1 MTLLDWRQPSMPDR
15 PTLEHRQITAIEMDG
30 RPVEITSAQLVYT
43 QYWDGEQAAQREW
56 EVLGRTH
63 EEDLKEGVE
72 SIVVTVDGK
81 RLKGRA
87 VMQSSR
93 SYGLSVFS
101 AVGLGELTDA

>member
-1 MTLLDWRQPSMPDR
+1 MPDR
-15 PTLEHRQITAIEMDG
+15 PTLEHSRITAIEMGG
-30 RPVEITSAQLVYT
+30 RPIEITSAQLVYT

-56 EVLGRTH
+56 EILGRTH
-63 EEDLKEGVE
+63 EEGLKEGVE
-72 SIVVTVDGK
+72 SFVITVDGK

>member
-1 MTLLDWRQPSMPDR
+1 MPDR
-15 PTLEHRQITAIEMDG
+15 PTLEYRQVSALELGG

-43 QYWDGEQAAQREW
+43 QYWNGEQAAQREW

-63 EEDLKEGVE
+63 RDDLKEGVE
-72 SIVVTVDGK
+72 PIVVTVDGK
-81 RLKGRA
+81 RLKGR
-87 VMQSSR
+87 VVVTSSR